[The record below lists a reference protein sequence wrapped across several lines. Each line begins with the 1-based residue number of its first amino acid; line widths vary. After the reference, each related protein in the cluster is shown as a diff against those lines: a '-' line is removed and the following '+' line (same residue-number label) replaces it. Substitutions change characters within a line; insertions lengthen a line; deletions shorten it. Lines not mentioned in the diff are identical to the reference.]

1 MKNFIYL
8 VFVFL
13 FAASCK
19 PGIPNDIIQ
28 ADKMALVLHDIHLA
42 DAYLQTIYVPDSA
55 KKTASALYGGIYKK
69 FEIDSALYQRSLD
82 YYLIN
87 PRVMNGIYEK
97 VTAELTKEKKVITR
111 IDSIEY
117 AKELKMRQKK
127 MKADSIK
134 RADSVKKSLLIKN
147 KDSLKKA
154 NKKALTVKK
163 IDSVKKAM
171 EARKLRIKRRVDSL
185 KRVDPVKVKKLK

>member
-13 FAASCK
+13 LAASCK
-19 PGIPNDIIQ
+19 PGIPSDIIQ
-28 ADKMALVLHDIHLA
+28 PDKMALVLHDVHLA
-42 DAYLQTIYVPDSA
+42 DGYLQTIYVPDSA
-55 KKTASALYGGIYKK
+55 KKTASAFYGGIYKK
-69 FEIDSALYQRSLD
+69 FEIDSALYQKSMD
-82 YYLIN
+82 YYMVN
-87 PRVMNGIYEK
+87 PRIMNGIYEK

-117 AKELKMRQKK
+117 AKELKIRLKK

-134 RADSVKKSLLIKN
+134 RADSVKKFLLIKN

-154 NKKALTVKK
+154 NTKALKIKKA
-163 IDSVKKAM
+163 DSVKKAR
-171 EARKLRIKRRVDSL
+171 EARKLRMKRRIDSL
-185 KRVDPVKVKKLK
+185 KRVVSVKVKN